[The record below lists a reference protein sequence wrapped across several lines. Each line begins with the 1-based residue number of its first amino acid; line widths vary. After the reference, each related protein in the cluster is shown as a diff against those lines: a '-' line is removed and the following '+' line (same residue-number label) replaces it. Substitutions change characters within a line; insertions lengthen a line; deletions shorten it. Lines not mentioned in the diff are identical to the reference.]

1 MNVLSK
7 FFALLVIFVVII
19 LVSCKNETTPPIIDE
34 NTIPSGICF
43 DSDILPLVQSNC
55 AKSGCHTGGDED
67 PDLSNY
73 NNIMKLVK
81 AGDPLNSKLYKY
93 AIGSEMPPPPDQPL
107 NLEQVTLIYGWIK
120 QGALNNT
127 CACDTNI
134 YTFSE
139 AVNPIIKRNCLGC
152 HGANSNIPLNTFQ
165 QISDNAD
172 LILADITYQNNPMP
186 KPPAAKL
193 SDCKIRQI
201 EKWIQSGK
209 LNN

>member
-1 MNVLSK
+1 
-7 FFALLVIFVVII
+7 
-19 LVSCKNETTPPIIDE
+19 
-34 NTIPSGICF
+34 
-43 DSDILPLVQSNC
+43 
-55 AKSGCHTGGDED
+55 
-67 PDLSNY
+67 
-73 NNIMKLVK
+73 MKLVK
-81 AGDPLNSKLYKY
+81 ASDPLNSKLYKY

-107 NLEQVTLIYGWIK
+107 NLEQVKLIYGWIK

>member
-7 FFALLVIFVVII
+7 FFALLVILVVII

-34 NTIPSGICF
+34 STIPSGICF
-43 DSDILPLVQSNC
+43 DGDILPLVQSNC

-201 EKWIQSGK
+201 EKWIQAGK

>member
-7 FFALLVIFVVII
+7 FFTLSFIFAAFLLF
-19 LVSCKNETTPPIIDE
+19 SCKNESTPPIIDE

-55 AKSGCHTGGDED
+55 AKSGCHSGGDED

-81 AGDPLNSKLYKY
+81 TGDPLNSKLYKY
-93 AIGSEMPPPPDQPL
+93 AIGSEMPPPPNQPL

-201 EKWIQSGK
+201 EKWIQAGK

>member
-7 FFALLVIFVVII
+7 FFALLVILVVII

-34 NTIPSGICF
+34 STIPSGICF
-43 DSDILPLVQSNC
+43 DGDILPLVQSNC

-134 YTFSE
+134 YSFSE

-201 EKWIQSGK
+201 EKWIQAGK